1 MNSNKNLVFLGMM
14 GSGKSSIGN
23 LVSEK
28 LDLPFIDV
36 DSLIV
41 ENTGMDISEIF
52 EIDGEEQFR
61 KMETKQLKQYSES
74 IVACGGG
81 IVLKDEN
88 REFINENGF
97 TILLTAS
104 MEELSHRLSD
114 SGNRPLLA
122 DDNTEEALTKLWLER
137 QLHYLNTADF
147 TIETDGK
154 NSEQLTEEILVQIN
168 S

>member
-1 MNSNKNLVFLGMM
+1 MNIYLIGLM
-14 GSGKSSIGN
+14 GSGKSTLGKS
-23 LVSEK
+23 LSEK
-28 LDLPFIDV
+28 IQKPFVDLDSEIEKAAGKF
-36 DSLIV
+36 
-41 ENTGMDISEIF
+41 ISEIF
-52 EIDGEEQFR
+52 DIDGEEQFR
-61 KMETKQLKQYSES
+61 KMESKQLKQYSES

-137 QLHYLNTADF
+137 QLNYLNTADF

-154 NSEQLTEEILVQIN
+154 NPEELTKEILVQIN
-168 S
+168 P

>member
-1 MNSNKNLVFLGMM
+1 MNIYLIGMM
-14 GSGKSSIGN
+14 GSGKSTVGKP
-23 LVSEK
+23 LSEK
-28 LDLPFIDV
+28 MHKPFIDL
-36 DSLIV
+36 DSEI
-41 ENTGMDISEIF
+41 EKGTGKNISEIF
-52 EIDGEEQFR
+52 DIDGEEQFR
-61 KMETKQLKQYSES
+61 KIETKQLKQYSES

-88 REFINENGF
+88 REFINENGV

-137 QLHYLNTADF
+137 QLNYLNTADF

-154 NSEQLTEEILVQIN
+154 NPEQLTEEILVQIN

>member
-1 MNSNKNLVFLGMM
+1 MNIYLIGMM
-14 GSGKSSIGN
+14 GSGKSTVGKT
-23 LVSEK
+23 LSEK
-28 LDLPFIDV
+28 MHKPFIDL
-36 DSLIV
+36 DSEI
-41 ENTGMDISEIF
+41 EKGTGKNISEIF
-52 EIDGEEQFR
+52 DTDGEEQFR

-122 DDNTEEALTKLWLER
+122 NDNTEEALTKLWLER

-147 TIETDGK
+147 TIETDGENPK
-154 NSEQLTEEILVQIN
+154 QLTEEILVQIN

>member
-1 MNSNKNLVFLGMM
+1 MNIYLIGMM
-14 GSGKSSIGN
+14 GSGKSTLGKS
-23 LVSEK
+23 LSEK
-28 LDLPFIDV
+28 IQKPFIDL
-36 DSLIV
+36 DSEI
-41 ENTGMDISEIF
+41 EQTGGKSISEIF
-52 EIDGEEQFR
+52 DIDGEEQFR

-81 IVLKDEN
+81 IVLNDDN
-88 REFINENGF
+88 RKFINENGIA
-97 TILLTAS
+97 ILLLAS
-104 MEELSHRLSD
+104 MGELSHRLSD

-154 NSEQLTEEILVQIN
+154 NPEQLTEEILVQIN
-168 S
+168 L

>member
-1 MNSNKNLVFLGMM
+1 MNIYLIGMM
-14 GSGKSSIGN
+14 GSGKSTVGKT
-23 LVSEK
+23 LSEK
-28 LDLPFIDV
+28 MHKPFIDL
-36 DSLIV
+36 DSEI
-41 ENTGMDISEIF
+41 EKGTGKNISEIF
-52 EIDGEEQFR
+52 DIDGEEQFR
-61 KMETKQLKQYSES
+61 KMETKQLKQYSQS

-114 SGNRPLLA
+114 SGNRPLLS

-154 NSEQLTEEILVQIN
+154 NPEQLTEEILVQIN
-168 S
+168 P

>member
-1 MNSNKNLVFLGMM
+1 MNIYLIVMM
-14 GSGKSSIGN
+14 GAGKSTLGKS
-23 LVSEK
+23 LSEK
-28 LDLPFIDV
+28 IQKPFIDL
-36 DSLIV
+36 D
-41 ENTGMDISEIF
+41 SEIEKAAGKSITEIF
-52 EIDGEEQFR
+52 DIDGEEQFR

-88 REFINENGF
+88 REFINENGV

-137 QLHYLNTADF
+137 QLNYLNTADF

-154 NSEQLTEEILVQIN
+154 NPEQLTEEILVQIN

>member
-1 MNSNKNLVFLGMM
+1 MNIYLIGMM
-14 GSGKSSIGN
+14 GSGKSTVGKT
-23 LVSEK
+23 LSEK
-28 LDLPFIDV
+28 MHKPFIDL
-36 DSLIV
+36 DSVI
-41 ENTGMDISEIF
+41 EMGAGKNISEIF
-52 EIDGEEQFR
+52 DTDGEDQFR

-88 REFINENGF
+88 REFINENGA

-154 NSEQLTEEILVQIN
+154 NPEQLTEEILLNIN
-168 S
+168 P

>member
-1 MNSNKNLVFLGMM
+1 MM
-14 GSGKSSIGN
+14 GSGKSTVGKT
-23 LVSEK
+23 LSEK
-28 LDLPFIDV
+28 MHKPFIDL
-36 DSLIV
+36 DSEI
-41 ENTGMDISEIF
+41 EKGTGKNISEIF
-52 EIDGEEQFR
+52 DTDGEEQFR
-61 KMETKQLKQYSES
+61 IMETKQLKKYSES

-88 REFINENGF
+88 RECINENGV

-104 MEELSHRLSD
+104 MEELSNRLSD

-122 DDNTEEALTKLWLER
+122 DENTEEALMKLWLER

-154 NSEQLTEEILVQIN
+154 NPEQLTEEILVQVN
-168 S
+168 P

>member
-1 MNSNKNLVFLGMM
+1 MNIYLIGTM
-14 GSGKSSIGN
+14 GSGKSTVGKT
-23 LVSEK
+23 LSEK
-28 LDLPFIDV
+28 MHKPFIDL
-36 DSLIV
+36 DSEI
-41 ENTGMDISEIF
+41 EKGAGKNISEIF
-52 EIDGEEQFR
+52 DIDGEEQFR

-88 REFINENGF
+88 REFINENGIA
-97 TILLTAS
+97 ILLLAT
-104 MEELSHRLSD
+104 MGELTQRLSN

-122 DDNTEEALTKLWLER
+122 DDNTEEALKKLWLER

-154 NSEQLTEEILVQIN
+154 NPEQLTEEILVQIN
-168 S
+168 P

>member
-1 MNSNKNLVFLGMM
+1 MNIYLIGMM
-14 GSGKSSIGN
+14 GSGKSTVGKT
-23 LVSEK
+23 LSEK
-28 LDLPFIDV
+28 MHKPFVDLDSEIEKAAGK
-36 DSLIV
+36 S
-41 ENTGMDISEIF
+41 ISEIF
-52 EIDGEEQFR
+52 DIDGEEQFR

-88 REFINENGF
+88 REFINENGIA
-97 TILLTAS
+97 ILLLAT
-104 MEELSHRLSD
+104 MGELTQRLSN

-122 DDNTEEALTKLWLER
+122 NDNTEEALTKLWMER
-137 QLHYLNTADF
+137 QIDYLDTANF

-154 NSEQLTEEILVQIN
+154 NPEQLTQEILVQIN

>member
-1 MNSNKNLVFLGMM
+1 MNIYLIGMM
-14 GSGKSSIGN
+14 GSGKSTVGKT
-23 LVSEK
+23 LSEK
-28 LDLPFIDV
+28 KHKPFIDL
-36 DSLIV
+36 DSEI
-41 ENTGMDISEIF
+41 EKGTGKNISEIF
-52 EIDGEEQFR
+52 DIDGEEQFR

-154 NSEQLTEEILVQIN
+154 NPKQLTEEILVQIN

>member
-1 MNSNKNLVFLGMM
+1 MNIYLIGMM
-14 GSGKSSIGN
+14 GSGKSTVGKT
-23 LVSEK
+23 LSEK
-28 LDLPFIDV
+28 MHKPLIDLDSEI
-36 DSLIV
+36 
-41 ENTGMDISEIF
+41 EKGTGKNISEIF
-52 EIDGEEQFR
+52 DIDGEEQFR

-154 NSEQLTEEILVQIN
+154 NPKQLTEEILVQIN